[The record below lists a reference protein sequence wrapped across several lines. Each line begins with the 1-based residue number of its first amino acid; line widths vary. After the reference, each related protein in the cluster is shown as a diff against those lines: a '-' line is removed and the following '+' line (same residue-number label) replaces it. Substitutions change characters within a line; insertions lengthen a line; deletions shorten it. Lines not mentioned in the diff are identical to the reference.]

1 MFNTTTNTIIPSQP
15 GYEVLIIRKR
25 GMIIEPV
32 IAWSIITDAADD
44 ENIRHWIDPITS
56 AGDMQNV
63 AGKLP
68 WAIRRPGGVIEYG
81 GQYFSRPI
89 DFEAAVASTQPRF
102 FPASSPVTSGSAS
115 VSAGI
120 GYAFTE
126 ADENRQL
133 TSTMKD

>member
-1 MFNTTTNTIIPSQP
+1 MFQTTTNTIIPAQP

-32 IAWSIITDAADD
+32 IAWSVITDAADD

-63 AGKLP
+63 AGELP

-81 GQYFSRPI
+81 GQYFARAI
-89 DFEAAVASTQPRF
+89 DFETAVAREL
-102 FPASSPVTSGSAS
+102 AA
-115 VSAGI
+115 
-120 GYAFTE
+120 
-126 ADENRQL
+126 
-133 TSTMKD
+133 